1 MTDLH
6 RFFSSLITTFHEKY
20 FVDYLFILLHT
31 FVSEGQKRK
40 NISYKKTH
48 LTRIQVYE
56 CKPLN
61 KYSNAQL
68 WKIEPFK
75 SAKKIEIVSFPF
87 NNIVHFDS
95 TAMREEYEAND
106 EMPMK
111 NGELDMSFVKE
122 KVTLDSSSTSS
133 LMSILFNV
141 GFRGKPT
148 MMEDMKCYSPRHAVL
163 FYDDKNSS
171 KPYVYYEICFEC
183 QHFYVLENKE
193 RMPDKYKLGDF
204 CDGKFKLLE
213 DLFRKIGIKEGF
225 DFGRK

>member
-1 MTDLH
+1 M
-6 RFFSSLITTFHEKY
+6 KN
-20 FVDYLFILLHT
+20 ILLIISFLLLHS

-40 NISYKKTH
+40 KISHKKVY
-48 LTRIQVYE
+48 LTREQVYE
-56 CKPLN
+56 CKTLN

-87 NNIVHFDS
+87 NGIVYFDS
-95 TAMREEYEAND
+95 TAMMKVYEPKD

-122 KVTLDSSSTSS
+122 KITLDSSSTLS
-133 LMSILFNV
+133 LMNILFNV

-148 MMEDMKCYSPRHAVL
+148 MVESISCYSPRHAVL
-163 FYDDKNSS
+163 FYDDKNTT

-183 QHFYVLENKE
+183 QHFYAFENQEK
-193 RMPDKYKLGDF
+193 MYDKYRLGDF

-213 DLFRKIGIKEGF
+213 DLFRKTGIKEGF
-225 DFGRK
+225 NFGRR